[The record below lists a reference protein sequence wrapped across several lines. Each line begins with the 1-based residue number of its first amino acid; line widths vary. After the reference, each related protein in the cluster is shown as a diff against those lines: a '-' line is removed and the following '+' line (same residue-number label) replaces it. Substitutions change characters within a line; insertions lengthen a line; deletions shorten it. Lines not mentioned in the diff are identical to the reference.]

1 MLVNGTRPDGRAQGR
16 GNERKHA
23 AQPVLRF
30 LRQFTQTRQGGRR
43 LGGLQHRELPWAG
56 AQCHRE
62 MGDNMQLIITDTRL
76 AQSRAIHL
84 SGARLVAAFLAL
96 LLVLLLLCAGFY
108 HWVFLTGARE
118 GWPVVGPLVRLVA
131 ADEMAQRDRYVREN
145 IDLLARKLGDMQ
157 ARMQQLESLGQRVS
171 GLAGINPAELQ
182 RSPGQGGIQIA
193 GPALTMEELQTT
205 LQQLDQL
212 THQRTD
218 LMTVLESRL
227 IEQKVKT
234 MTVPTQVPVFDAA
247 LGSPFG
253 WRVDPITG
261 HMALHTG
268 LDFAALSGTPIL
280 AAAGGVVV
288 TQEYQT
294 DYGNMV
300 EIDHGNDLIT
310 RYAHASRV
318 FVRKGD
324 LIRRG
329 QHIADVGSTGRST
342 GPHLHFEVLVRGVP
356 QDPQKFLTRDIR
368 LAGMPKSTALGAP
381 GD

>member
-1 MLVNGTRPDGRAQGR
+1 
-16 GNERKHA
+16 
-23 AQPVLRF
+23 
-30 LRQFTQTRQGGRR
+30 
-43 LGGLQHRELPWAG
+43 
-56 AQCHRE
+56 
-62 MGDNMQLIITDTRL
+62 MQLIITDTRL

-329 QHIADVGSTGRST
+329 QRIADVGSTGRST